1 MTSQFSQRIKV
12 VRAKLD
18 EWEVDAILVGS
29 ASNLRWL
36 SGFTGSFAWLLVSKD
51 IAALAT
57 DSRYWEQARNQA
69 PDFTLNQFGR
79 SVKEE
84 MPEFLVRENVKKI
97 GIEVEHITLS
107 QFAQLKAIEVID
119 WVEVEDAV
127 TPLREAK
134 TKEEVEKVRVAAAIT
149 DQAME
154 QVPLILRPGMTER
167 ELAWKLEVLMREAG
181 ADGMAFPI
189 IVASGPNGAMAHH
202 TPSDRQLQVGEPL
215 IVDMGAM
222 INGYNGDLTRSFFI
236 GSEPDQR
243 FDEIYS
249 IVLEAQVAAI
259 NGIKAGIMG
268 DAADS
273 LARDII
279 SDAGYGEEFGHS
291 LGHGVGL
298 DIHEGPRL
306 SKLAV
311 DQPIPDGS
319 TVTIE
324 PGIYIPGWGGIRI
337 EDLLLVTE
345 SGCEYVSHCEK
356 KPYIS

>member
-1 MTSQFSQRIKV
+1 MTSQYSQRISV
-12 VRAKLD
+12 VRDKLD
-18 EWEVDAILVGS
+18 EWDVDALLIGS
-29 ASNLRWL
+29 SSNRQWL
-36 SGFTGSFAWLLVSKD
+36 SGFTGSFAWLLISKD
-51 IAALAT
+51 IASLAT
-57 DSRYWEQARNQA
+57 DSRYWEQARSQA

-79 SVKEE
+79 NIKAE
-84 MPEFLVRENVKKI
+84 MPEFLLRENIKKI
-97 GIEVEHITLS
+97 GIEIEHITLA
-107 QFAQLKAIEVID
+107 QFAQLEEINAID
-119 WVEVEDAV
+119 WVKIEDAV
-127 TPLREAK
+127 APLRESK
-134 TKEEVEKVRVAAAIT
+134 NQEEIEKIRVAAAIT
-149 DQAME
+149 DQAMK
-154 QVPLILRPGMTER
+154 QVPHILKPGMTER

-202 TPSDRQLQVGEPL
+202 SPSDRQLRVGEPL
-215 IVDMGAM
+215 IVDMGAQV
-222 INGYNGDLTRSFFI
+222 NGYNGDLTRSFFI
-236 GSEPDQR
+236 GDAPNQR

-259 NGIKAGIMG
+259 TGMKAGIMG

-306 SKLAV
+306 SKLAT
-311 DQPIPDGS
+311 DRPIPDRS
-319 TVTIE
+319 TVTVE

-345 SGCEYVSHCEK
+345 SGCEYVSTCEK